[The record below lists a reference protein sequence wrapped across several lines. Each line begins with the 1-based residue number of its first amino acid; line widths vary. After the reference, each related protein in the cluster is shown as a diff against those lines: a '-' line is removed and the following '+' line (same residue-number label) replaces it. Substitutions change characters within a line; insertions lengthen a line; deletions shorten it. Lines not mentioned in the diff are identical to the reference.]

1 MNGRRLI
8 NRVWHIHVAGMPRD
22 LASCWQTSSI
32 KREALKSFVGMA
44 VEKVI
49 ICEILNIHARSG
61 IVDW

>member
-1 MNGRRLI
+1 
-8 NRVWHIHVAGMPRD
+8 
-22 LASCWQTSSI
+22 
-32 KREALKSFVGMA
+32 VGMA